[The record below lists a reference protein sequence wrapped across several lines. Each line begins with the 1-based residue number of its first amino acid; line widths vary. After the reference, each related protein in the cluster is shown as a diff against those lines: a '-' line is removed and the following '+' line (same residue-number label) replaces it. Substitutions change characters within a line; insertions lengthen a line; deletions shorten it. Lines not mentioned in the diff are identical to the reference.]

1 MLPRI
6 RNDYGE
12 IGVFL
17 GIQSESGEIRARKT
31 PNTNTFYAVFIIKE
45 KALRKTFKLFVYF

>member
-1 MLPRI
+1 MLSRI
-6 RNDYGE
+6 RNEYGE